1 MEIFEPKHF
10 FELAPVLTNVITGL
24 VATLGL
30 YIAFKTFIVAKE
42 AKDEWKRQKTFDIDI
57 DGYASSIDALKL
69 LEDLRL
75 DQYDAEPTKE
85 HSNEILTYIFSKGE
99 NDVYKSYIQLYSYSS
114 YYQKMKDRIFDIR
127 KKALIILNI
136 SEDQELID
144 FYDTVLSLEASLFS
158 IHHNYHVSKIN
169 GFVDRHQY
177 DAIVKENYAANI
189 YFNDL
194 RKQIS
199 QDSASDEE
207 LYALLY
213 DRFFGLQND
222 NDDWL
227 AGLRNKHISF
237 YYKKLK
243 KKNQL

>member
-10 FELAPVLTNVITGL
+10 FELAPVLTSVITGL
-24 VATLGL
+24 VAALGL

-75 DQYDAEPTKE
+75 DQYDADTVKE
-85 HSNEILTYIFSKGE
+85 HSNDILTYIYSKGE

-114 YYQKMKDRIFDIR
+114 YYQKMKDRIFEIR

-144 FYDTVLSLEASLFS
+144 FYDKVLSLEASLFS

-169 GFVDRHQY
+169 GFIDHYQY
-177 DAIVKENYAANI
+177 KGIMKENYAPNI
-189 YFNDL
+189 YFNAL
-194 RKQIS
+194 RRQTSEDEIS
-199 QDSASDEE
+199 NEE
-207 LYALLY
+207 LYIQLY
-213 DRFFGLQND
+213 VRYFGLPDD

-227 AGLRNKHISF
+227 ADLRNKHISF
-237 YYKKLK
+237 YYKKQIQK
-243 KKNQL
+243 